1 MSLMEQIKRDQ
12 LEFRK
17 QRQSVEVGVLTTL
30 IGEASAIGKN
40 NGNRETT
47 DTEVIALVK
56 KFLDN
61 NNDTIKI
68 LIEGGQQEKADNLLK
83 ENAALQVYVPKQM
96 SEQEIRDAL
105 ATCSKEIG
113 KIMGHFKKSFP
124 GMYDGALVS
133 RLAKEYV
140 AS

>member
-17 QRQSVEVGVLTTL
+17 QRQSVEVSVLTTL

-47 DTEVIALVK
+47 DAEVIALVK

-61 NNDTIKI
+61 NIATIKLLAI
-68 LIEGGQQEKADNLLK
+68 DNTQVDVLNT
-83 ENAALQVYVPKQM
+83 ENSALQVYLPKQM
-96 SEQEIRDAL
+96 SEQEIRDVL

-113 KIMGHFKKSFP
+113 KIMGHFKKEFP

>member
-1 MSLMEQIKRDQ
+1 MEQIKRDQ

-68 LIEGGQQEKADNLLK
+68 LIEGGQQEKTENLIK
-83 ENAALQVYVPKQM
+83 ENAALQVYLPKQM

-105 ATCSKEIG
+105 ATCSKELG
-113 KIMGHFKKSFP
+113 KIMGHFKKAFP
-124 GMYDGALVS
+124 GMYDGGLVS

>member
-1 MSLMEQIKRDQ
+1 MEQIKRDQ

-17 QRQSVEVGVLTTL
+17 QRQSVEVSVLTTL

-47 DTEVIALVK
+47 DAEVIALVK

-61 NNDTIKI
+61 NIATIKLLAI
-68 LIEGGQQEKADNLLK
+68 DNTQVDVLNT
-83 ENAALQVYVPKQM
+83 ENAALQVYLPKQM

-105 ATCSKEIG
+105 ATCSKELG
-113 KIMGHFKKSFP
+113 KIMGHFKKAFP
-124 GMYDGALVS
+124 GMYDGTLVS

>member
-17 QRQSVEVGVLTTL
+17 QRQSVEVSVLTTL

-47 DTEVIALVK
+47 DAEVIALVK

-61 NNDTIKI
+61 NIATIKLLAI
-68 LIEGGQQEKADNLLK
+68 DNTQVDVLNT
-83 ENAALQVYVPKQM
+83 ENAALQVYLPKQM

-105 ATCSKEIG
+105 ATCSKELG
-113 KIMGHFKKSFP
+113 KIMGHFKKAFP